1 MGRTKTNEWYEACIK
16 YQAAR
21 IKSLERELRNVKAE
35 LNELKGAR

>member
-16 YQAAR
+16 AQAER
-21 IKSLERELRNVKAE
+21 IKSLEQELRNVKAE